1 MAEPLEVQEKTIYLE
16 HRKEQ
21 KKVDFSKYFYKIIFD
36 TKEQLRDFQAKRNDV
51 GRGIEIEIAENGII
65 ENLGNASMLFVA
77 KKPDGTKVLYSA
89 GKKDN
94 SFTIEFSR
102 QLFTVAGRVQ
112 CELKLL
118 GEKGEVLGSKNFG
131 IVVAQDLQM
140 DLNSNN
146 DFQVIKKC
154 LDQLGTIPE
163 KVEQLT
169 NAVQSAENFTTRTI
183 EIENAETARVRAETA
198 RNQKETERQTAETS
212 RTQAESQRQ
221 AGETAR
227 VRAETTRVEAE
238 RLRVQK
244 LQEVTTQAEQFRTAE
259 TQRVEAERARV
270 QAETTR
276 TEAENQRARAERER
290 ASNHSTQSQALT
302 EAQRAYTTNKQEIDT
317 LLPTMQGLKTQTEE
331 VLSSL
336 RNISVGNVAS
346 EIAELRQRI
355 DAQASTVNEQVL
367 NQKIAELTQGLPE
380 EVNTVKKIGNHLQHL
395 RGNFSQRMDGAEGKI
410 RNLETGI
417 SGKVNVSDFNSYKEE
432 AETTFVAG
440 SALTSAISQT
450 KTEIARDYVAKST
463 YTSDLQNIRNQ
474 LAQPQGVNETEV
486 NRLIAAQVA
495 TLPTTESVQ
504 QLITSGTSDFVR
516 KEEGK
521 GLSTN
526 DYTTE
531 EKNKL
536 AGISVAA
543 ITRLRPVDGLASTDP
558 LRPLSARQGK
568 ILKDMLDQIKGS
580 YTPLAL
586 EQVEITAVRN
596 GTDPLAI
603 DRLFAKTSNVGA
615 TLEQALW
622 LVNTGMASKQ
632 TFEEVLADENLFRL
646 FLESESGIKALQLSR
661 VATQKLLLHLNGTN
675 KLARLWE
682 NQRLAT
688 ALATHETSTQ
698 AIVDIAK
705 QLHATNFWGAKEIIV
720 WLLKYEMLAK
730 KMLANNE
737 LADKIVRSTAH
748 STDQGRAYIY
758 DNVTAAYTG
767 WAAEN
772 KSFEGTQTTITRPC
786 ICFAYVQ
793 KYFFSNSTNYK
804 AGNSYGN
811 ISHVHIT
818 DDPLGSADRRLK
830 ACLVTKDCFFRNT
843 SNQQSN
849 AHYYVKYLD

>member
-1 MAEPLEVQEKTIYLE
+1 MDFSKY
-16 HRKEQ
+16 
-21 KKVDFSKYFYKIIFD
+21 FSKYFYKVIFD
-36 TKEQLRDFQAKRNDV
+36 TKERVRDFQAKRNDV
-51 GRGIEIEIAENGII
+51 GRGLEIEIAENGAI

-94 SFTIEFSR
+94 AFTIEFSR

-169 NAVQSAENFTTRTI
+169 NAVQSAENFTARTI
-183 EIENAETARVRAETA
+183 EIENAETARARAENA
-198 RNQKETERQTAETS
+198 RNQKETERQASETN

-227 VRAETTRVEAE
+227 ARAETARAEAE

-244 LQEVTTQAEQFRTAE
+244 LQEITTQAEQIRTAE

-270 QAETTR
+270 QTEAQR

-290 ASNHSTQSQALT
+290 ASNHTTQSQALT

-355 DAQASTVNEQVL
+355 EAQASTVNEQVL

-380 EVNTVKKIGNHLQHL
+380 EVNTVKKIGNHLHHL
-395 RGNFSQRMDGAEGKI
+395 RGNFSQRMDGAESKI

-417 SGKVNVSDFNSYKEE
+417 SGKVNVSDFNAYKEE

-440 SALTSAISQT
+440 SALTSAISQA

-463 YTSDLQNIRNQ
+463 YTSDLQNIRSQ

-504 QLITSGTSDFVR
+504 QLITSGTSEFVR

-536 AGISVAA
+536 AGISLPE
-543 ITRLRPVDGLASTDP
+543 ITRLRPVDSLDSTDA
-558 LRPLSARQGK
+558 LRPLSSRQGK
-568 ILKDMLDQIKGS
+568 ILKDMIE
-580 YTPLAL
+580 AL
-586 EQVEITAVRN
+586 KENGDSPALLEAGEVRAVQEGN
-596 GTDPLAI
+596 NSEAL
-603 DRLFAKTSNVGA
+603 DRLFAKTTKMGA
-615 TLEQALW
+615 TFEKGLRLS
-622 LVNTGMASKQ
+622 NTGLASVE
-632 TFEEVLADENLFRL
+632 TFDLLLENASLRSL
-646 FLESESGIKALQLSR
+646 FLESEAGIRAIVNSR
-661 VATQKLLLHLNGTN
+661 VAIQKLFTFLNKSSNNYPVLINNVRLMQAISNSDIALQAMCDMADIINVNLTNQNGFWLNILSAKKAVVKFFKHQKMAYKIAYHLDFWSSEKSTLVEQIYRLFSGWQREERKVPVNMTASSPIFTHVVRPSVVFSEFVSTGTSPSRATWYYPTRESTNSYPERIVNLIPNAFDSKTLKKILYKGCYASVPQSGFGTN
-675 KLARLWE
+675 E
-682 NQRLAT
+682 NGYLIT
-688 ALATHETSTQ
+688 
-698 AIVDIAK
+698 
-705 QLHATNFWGAKEIIV
+705 
-720 WLLKYEMLAK
+720 
-730 KMLANNE
+730 
-737 LADKIVRSTAH
+737 
-748 STDQGRAYIY
+748 
-758 DNVTAAYTG
+758 YT
-767 WAAEN
+767 
-772 KSFEGTQTTITRPC
+772 
-786 ICFAYVQ
+786 V
-793 KYFFSNSTNYK
+793 
-804 AGNSYGN
+804 
-811 ISHVHIT
+811 
-818 DDPLGSADRRLK
+818 
-830 ACLVTKDCFFRNT
+830 
-843 SNQQSN
+843 
-849 AHYYVKYLD
+849 YLDEEE